1 MGVRKQNREGS
12 TKFFVLEKALGKQR
26 LNGWV
31 DEAGAKGAKLLGYV
45 YIWGWKVAGKLGAK
59 R

>member
-45 YIWGWKVAGKLGAK
+45 YI
-59 R
+59 